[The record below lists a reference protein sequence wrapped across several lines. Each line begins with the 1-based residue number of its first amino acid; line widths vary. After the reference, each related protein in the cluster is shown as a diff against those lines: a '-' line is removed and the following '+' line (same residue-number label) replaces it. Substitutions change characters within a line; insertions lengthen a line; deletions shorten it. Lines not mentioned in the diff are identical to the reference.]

1 MADFVDNF
9 FGNSFDD
16 PKSQA
21 VMALASGLMGGDWR
35 KGVNGYLGAMGTAGE
50 YNAKKQ
56 LQQAQMQE
64 MMVKAAAE
72 KQKMEMDAKKNKM
85 LMDMLGGG
93 QPSQAS
99 SSGLLGDSAPQ
110 GGLLGGG
117 AQGGS
122 DPFAGV
128 DKRALMLDYLQNGG
142 KNMGG
147 WINDN
152 TKPKWENINGYLV
165 NTNAPNFNGGFQPG
179 MKASDGGPAIMW
191 QPDGKG
197 GLVAGAVPGA
207 LDTFAAFE
215 SIKAGNKPIQ
225 VYNPTTGRMDYET
238 EGNVVKAAK
247 SGTPKPMSAPSTAP
261 SNGSNSGYWGGS
273 KESGL
278 ASRLEVLQSE
288 INNPKNSPAN
298 RAAAQREL
306 TQTQIDLQRIRPTQG
321 AQSGA
326 FAAAPSQ
333 QEKDQQKLTS
343 ENAGKVNDVWLKS
356 SYTPLVESKGALTGT
371 IDSINQSRA
380 AMNAMGGT
388 GWGTE
393 TKAAAASVLTGL
405 GIGGKNAEMYATN
418 AQTFQQAAMTRLQ
431 AELQQQKGPQTEGDS
446 TRQAATYAALKNTPQ
461 ANAYLLDSAQAKAE
475 RDLMKARFYES
486 ALPIAS
492 KKGDLQEIDREW
504 NKRAPSLFSMPSM
517 QKWVK
522 K

>member
-1 MADFVDNF
+1 MAGLLDNF

-21 VMALASGLMGGDWR
+21 VYALASGLLSNDWK

-64 MMVKAAAE
+64 MMMKAAAE
-72 KQKMEMDAKKNKM
+72 KQKMDQERAKNEMFMNMFAPS
-85 LMDMLGGG
+85 G
-93 QPSQAS
+93 Q
-99 SSGLLGDSAPQ
+99 SSGQGQSAQ
-110 GGLLGGG
+110 GGLLGDT
-117 AQGGS
+117 QGG

-147 WINDN
+147 WVHDR
-152 TKPKWENINGYLV
+152 TKPDMQVTSGYAYDKNRLG
-165 NTNAPNFNGGFQPG
+165 AGFMP
-179 MKASDGGPAIMW
+179 SLTTST
-191 QPDGKG
+191 DGKTSMIRIG
-197 GLVAGAVPGA
+197 ADGLPVVTAPQGAVE
-207 LDTFAAFE
+207 TFGSYQGKQADF
-215 SIKAGNKPIQ
+215 KPIQ
-225 VYNPTTGRMDYET
+225 VYNPETGRTELQT
-238 EGNVVKAAK
+238 EGNVIKAAQAPK
-247 SGTPKPMSAPSTAP
+247 SMPTPQRY
-261 SNGSNSGYWGGS
+261 NGLSGYAGGS
-273 KESGL
+273 VDKGN
-278 ASRLEVLQSE
+278 AGALEIMQSE
-288 INNPKNSPAN
+288 LAKPNIS
-298 RAAAQREL
+298 QQDREA
-306 TQTQIDLQRIRPTQG
+306 IGREIQRIKAQSPQL

-326 FAAAPSQ
+326 FAAAPSA
-333 QEKDQQKLTS
+333 QEKDQQKLVS
-343 ENAGKVNDVWLKS
+343 DNAGKVNDVWLKS
-356 SYTPLVESKGALTGT
+356 SYTPLIESKGALSGT
-371 IDSINQSRA
+371 IDSINQTRT

-393 TKAAAASVLTGL
+393 TKATAASVLTGL
-405 GIGGKNAEMYATN
+405 GVGGKNAEMYATN

-461 ANAYLLDSAQAKAE
+461 ANAYILDSAQAKAE

-504 NKRAPSLFSMPSM
+504 AKRAPSLFSMPSM